1 MNVHTMLK
9 TPLQTFICLMTICL
23 TSPLNAEELD
33 AGSVDFFEAKVRPL
47 LVAHCYECHSDD
59 AAKAENLQGGL
70 RLDNRAG
77 VQQGGESGPVIV
89 PGKPDES
96 VLIKSVRYTEK
107 AIQMPPKEPLSAE
120 QVAILEKWV
129 AMGAPD
135 PREGS
140 AAVASVKRGIDF
152 EVGRRQWAFQ
162 PPVKHAAPNI
172 SDNNWPQQS
181 LDFFVL
187 AALEQRSLQPVR
199 LATRQELIRRA
210 TFDLIGLP
218 PTPEEVVAFE
228 NDTEPGAWER
238 VIDRLL
244 ASPHYGERWGRYWLD
259 VARYADDQGNS
270 FLTPTPAAYLYRD
283 WVVKA
288 LNDDMPYDEFV
299 RLQIA
304 GDEVPG
310 PAADYVTRLA
320 GLGFQSL
327 GPQFRKGA
335 AGEAKAKADELEDR
349 VDTLSRGILGL
360 TVSCARCH
368 DHKFDPIPTRDYY
381 SIAAAY
387 NGADWPNRMLAS
399 PEAIEVHK
407 TWTAQVEQQTAGLKK
422 WKDDQ
427 ARQPGRLA
435 LEKADAYAIAATK
448 MLVLRNHKLPLD
460 EHALAKQE
468 SLELYF
474 LNRWVKILG
483 ESSDE
488 PIFKGLRDTAKQ
500 ANDSATVESTDLMR
514 QQAEALKATVITAL
528 DALKASE
535 QPATDPGQQPAP
547 VPPAQDRL
555 LTVLWKD
562 ANAPFFVAENDLAGF
577 LAEPEKQQLANLQTQ
592 LEALTETPAPSGP
605 MMPSIHGGGQAMQV
619 FVRGNPENLGE
630 PAPPGFLRILSP
642 PDQQAEGK
650 PFSRLDLANAIVS
663 PQNPLTARV
672 FVNRV
677 WHYHFGRGIVPTLSN
692 FGKLGSPPTH
702 PELLDTL
709 AVQFMESGW
718 SIKRLHREIM
728 RSATYQLSSAQHEG
742 NMAIDPGNE
751 YLWRMTPRRLDI
763 EAWRD
768 ALLSVS
774 GKLDTQVGGPSVD
787 QTTPG
792 VKEVEGF
799 NFFSRLNGFEADNPA
814 GRRRTLYTVVSRY
827 APNATLTL
835 FDFPEPN
842 VTSDQRNVTTV
853 PQQQLFV
860 LNSPFMFEMSRE
872 FAKRLEQAASND
884 QDRIQLGWQLAF
896 ARPPAENEIA
906 VALEF
911 LQSPAEPATADQLNR
926 WEQLSHAL
934 LASNEFMFLP

>member
-1 MNVHTMLK
+1 MNVNTILK
-9 TPLQTFICLMTICL
+9 ASLFTFNCLCTVCL
-23 TSPLNAEELD
+23 TSPLTAEELD
-33 AGSVDFFEAKVRPL
+33 VAGVEFFEAKVRPL
-47 LVAHCYECHSDD
+47 LVAHCYECHSEE

-70 RLDNRAG
+70 RLDNREG
-77 VQQGGESGPVIV
+77 VQQGGESGPVVV

-96 VLIKSVRYTEK
+96 VLIKSVRYSDK
-107 AIQMPPKEPLSAE
+107 ALQMPPEEQLSAE

-129 AMGAPD
+129 AMGAHD

-140 AAVASVKRGIDF
+140 ASVASVKREIDF
-152 EVGRRQWAFQ
+152 DAGRELWAFQ
-162 PPVKHAAPNI
+162 SPVKHVAPRVTD
-172 SDNNWPQQS
+172 SNWPQQP
-181 LDFFVL
+181 LDHFVL
-187 AALEQRSLQPVR
+187 AALELRSLQPVR
-199 LATRQELIRRA
+199 PATRQELIRRA

-218 PTPEEVVAFE
+218 PTPEQVAAFE
-228 NDTEPGAWER
+228 NDAETGAWER

-283 WVVKA
+283 WVVNA

-304 GDEVPG
+304 GDEVPS
-310 PAADYVTRLA
+310 PAADYLTRLS

-381 SIAAAY
+381 SLAAAY
-387 NGADWPNRMLAS
+387 NGAEWPTRMLAS
-399 PEAIEVHK
+399 PEAIETHK
-407 TWTAQVEQQTAGLKK
+407 KWSEQVEQQAAGLKK

-427 ARQPGRLA
+427 ARHLGRLA
-435 LEKADAYAIAATK
+435 LEKADAYAIAACK
-448 MLVLRNHKLPLD
+448 ILILRNHQLPLD
-460 EHALAKQE
+460 DTAFAKQE

-474 LNRWVKILG
+474 LNRWVKTLG

-488 PIFKGLRDTAKQ
+488 PIFKGLRDAAKQ
-500 ANDSATVESTDLMR
+500 ADDSATTQTSDAMR
-514 QQAEALKATVITAL
+514 QQAEALKAAIIPAL
-528 DALKASE
+528 HALKVVE
-535 QPATDPGQQPAP
+535 QPAADPTQPPTP
-547 VPPAQDRL
+547 VAAEHDRL
-555 LTVLWKD
+555 LTVVWKD
-562 ANAPFFVAENDLAGF
+562 ANAPFFVAENDLAGL
-577 LAEPEKQQLANLQTQ
+577 LAEPEKQQLANLQAE
-592 LEALTETPAPSGP
+592 LDALTKTPPPSGP

-630 PAPPGFLRILSP
+630 PAPPGFLRILST
-642 PDQQAEGK
+642 PDQQADGK
-650 PFSRLDLANAIVS
+650 PFSRLDLADAIVS

-677 WHYHFGRGIVPTLSN
+677 WHYHFGRGIVATLSN

-718 SIKRLHREIM
+718 SIKWLHREMM
-728 RSATYQLSSAQHEG
+728 RSATYQLSSAPHAG
-742 NMAIDPGNE
+742 NMAIDPGND
-751 YLWRMTPRRLDI
+751 YFWRMTPRRLDI

-774 GKLDTQVGGPSVD
+774 GKLDPQVGGPSID
-787 QTTPG
+787 QITPG

-860 LNSPFMFEMSRE
+860 LNGPFMFEMSRE
-872 FAKRLEQAASND
+872 FAKRLEHAASND
-884 QDRIQLGWQLAF
+884 QDRLQLGWQLAYG
-896 ARPPAENEIA
+896 RPPTEEEIA
-906 VALEF
+906 AALEF
-911 LQSPAEPATADQLNR
+911 LQTPVEPATADQLNH

>member
-1 MNVHTMLK
+1 MNANTMLK
-9 TPLQTFICLMTICL
+9 TPLQTIICLITICL
-23 TSPLNAEELD
+23 ASPLTAEELD
-33 AGSVDFFEAKVRPL
+33 ASSLEFFEAKVRPL
-47 LVAHCYECHSDD
+47 LVVHCYECHSED

-77 VQQGGESGPVIV
+77 VLQGGESGPVIV

-96 VLIKSVRYTEK
+96 VLIKSVRYSDK
-107 AIQMPPKEPLSAE
+107 ALQMPPKERLAAE

-129 AMGAPD
+129 SMGAPD

-140 AAVASVKRGIDF
+140 AALASVKHGIDF
-152 EVGRRQWAFQ
+152 EAGRQLWAFQ
-162 PPVKHAAPNI
+162 PPMKHAAQNVTD
-172 SDNNWPQQS
+172 SNWPKQP
-181 LDFFVL
+181 LDHFVL
-187 AALEQRSLQPVR
+187 SALEQRSLQPVR
-199 LATRQELIRRA
+199 MATRQELIRRA
-210 TFDLIGLP
+210 TFDVIGLP
-218 PTPEEVVAFE
+218 PTPEEVTAFE
-228 NDTEPGAWER
+228 NDSEPGAWER

-283 WVVKA
+283 WVVRA

-381 SIAAAY
+381 SLAAAY
-387 NGADWPNRMLAS
+387 NGADWPTRMLAS
-399 PEAIEVHK
+399 PETIEAHK
-407 TWTAQVEQQTAGLKK
+407 QWTAQVEQQTTRLKK
-422 WKDDQ
+422 WKEDQ
-427 ARQPGRLA
+427 SRHIGRLA
-435 LEKADAYAIAATK
+435 LAKADAYAIAACK
-448 MLVLRNHKLPLD
+448 MLVLRNHQLPLD
-460 EHALAKQE
+460 DTAFAKQE

-474 LNRWVKILG
+474 LNRWVKSLG
-483 ESSDE
+483 ESTDE
-488 PIFKGLRDTAKQ
+488 PIFKGLRDAAKL
-500 ANDSATVESTDLMR
+500 AHDSATVESTDSMR
-514 QQAEALKATVITAL
+514 QHAEALKATVTTAL

-535 QPATDPGQQPAP
+535 QPATDPARQPP
-547 VPPAQDRL
+547 SVPPEHERM

-562 ANAPFFVAENDLAGF
+562 ANAPFFVAENDLAG
-577 LAEPEKQQLANLQTQ
+577 LMAEPEKQQLADLQAQ
-592 LEALTETPAPSGP
+592 LDSLTKNPAPSGP

-630 PAPPGFLRILSP
+630 PAPPGFPRILSSL
-642 PDQQAEGK
+642 DNQSEGK

-709 AVQFMESGW
+709 AVQFMEPGW
-718 SIKRLHREIM
+718 SIKWLHREIM

-774 GKLDTQVGGPSVD
+774 GKLDPQVGGPSID

-842 VTSDQRNVTTV
+842 LTSDQRNVTTV

-872 FAKRLEQAASND
+872 FAKRLENAASGD
-884 QDRIQLGWQLAF
+884 EDRLRLGWQLAY
-896 ARPPAENEIA
+896 ARQPTDEEIA
-906 VALEF
+906 VAMEF
-911 LQSPAEPATADQLNR
+911 LQTPADSTVVDQLNR
-926 WEQLSHAL
+926 WEQLSHSL

>member
-1 MNVHTMLK
+1 MRV
-9 TPLQTFICLMTICL
+9 PLIALIGLIATCLA
-23 TSPLNAEELD
+23 SPLTAEELD
-33 AGSVDFFEAKVRPL
+33 ATSIEFFEAKVRPL

-70 RLDNRAG
+70 RLDSRAG
-77 VQQGGESGPVIV
+77 VHAGGESGPVIV

-96 VLIKSVRYTEK
+96 VLIKSVRYTDQ
-107 AIQMPPKEPLSAE
+107 ALQMPPKEPLSAE
-120 QVAILEKWV
+120 QVTILEKWV

-135 PREGS
+135 LREGTPS
-140 AAVASVKRGIDF
+140 GAAPGKRGIDF
-152 EVGRRQWAFQ
+152 EAGRKQWAFQ
-162 PPVKHAAPNI
+162 SPVKHEAP
-172 SDNNWPQQS
+172 SVTDKSWPRQS

-187 AALEQRSLQPVR
+187 AALEQRTLHPVR
-199 LATRQELIRRA
+199 TATRRELIRRA

-218 PTPEEVVAFE
+218 PTPDEITAFE
-228 NDTEPGAWER
+228 LDTDPGAWEK
-238 VIDRLL
+238 VINRLL
-244 ASPHYGERWGRYWLD
+244 NSPHYGERWGRYWLD

-288 LNDDMPYDEFV
+288 LNDDLPYDEFV

-304 GDEVPG
+304 GDEMPG
-310 PAADYVTRLA
+310 PATDYVARLA

-335 AGEAKAKADELEDR
+335 AGEAKAQADELEDR

-381 SIAAAY
+381 SLAAAY
-387 NGADWPNRMLAS
+387 NGADWPTRMLAS
-399 PEAIEVHK
+399 PEAIEAHK
-407 TWTAQVEQQTAGLKK
+407 KWSEQVEQQTTGLKK

-427 ARQPGRLA
+427 ARQLGRHA
-435 LEKADAYAIAATK
+435 LEKADAYAIAAVK
-448 MLVLRNHKLPLD
+448 MFVLRNHQLPLD
-460 EHALAKQE
+460 DTAFAKQE

-488 PIFKGLRDTAKQ
+488 PIFKGLRDAAKQ
-500 ANDSATVESTDLMR
+500 ASDSATVAHSDTMG
-514 QQAEALKATVITAL
+514 QQAEALKASVIAAL

-535 QPATDPGQQPAP
+535 QPVTDPAQQPAP
-547 VPPAQDRL
+547 VPPEHDRL

-562 ANAPFFVAENDLAGF
+562 ANAPFFVAENDVANL
-577 LAEPEKQQLANLQTQ
+577 LAEPEKQHLANLQSP
-592 LEALTETPAPSGP
+592 LDALTKNPAPSGP

-630 PAPPGFLRILSP
+630 PAPPGFLRILSS
-642 PDQQAEGK
+642 PDHQADGK

-709 AVQFMESGW
+709 AVQFMEAGW
-718 SIKRLHREIM
+718 SIKWLHREIM
-728 RSATYQLSSAQHEG
+728 LSATYQLSSAQHSD
-742 NMAIDPGNE
+742 NMVIDPGNE

-774 GKLDTQVGGPSVD
+774 GKLDPQVGGPSVD

-842 VTSDQRNVTTV
+842 VTSDQRNITTV

-884 QDRIQLGWQLAF
+884 HDRLQLGWQLAYG
-896 ARPPAENEIA
+896 RPPTGEEIA

-911 LQSPAEPATADQLNR
+911 LQTPVETATADQLNH